1 MATTLSIE
9 EGAPSAYPVI
19 VLSQSNPQTAKI
31 VTIAWQRVEAWIAH
45 RWGVR
50 AVTFIAEGPGEW
62 MPPLCPFTATTLQ
75 SWVNNAWA
83 TAVIQPSPLGGYCLE
98 GEGPFRFIGNC
109 GAAGDPPQAVKE
121 AVFRLTEYFIG
132 VDTVPAPERVLSK
145 FRTNIELFVD
155 ENGEEQGVR
164 EVEREQQ
171 NANWIARAMQLSG
184 AADLLRPWR
193 KLGTR

>member
-9 EGAPSAYPVI
+9 EAAPEAYPQI
-19 VLSQSNPQTAKI
+19 VLGQTDPNIAKI
-31 VTIAWQRVEAWIAH
+31 VTVAWQRVEAWIAH

-50 AVTFIAEGPGEW
+50 AVMFVAEGPGDW
-62 MPPLCPFTATTLQ
+62 VPPLGPFTATTVE
-75 SWVNNAWA
+75 SWTGSAWV
-83 TAVIQPSPLGGYCLE
+83 TASVAPSPLGGYCLDVQ
-98 GEGPFRFIGNC
+98 GPFRFTGNC

-121 AVFRLTEYFIG
+121 AVFRLTEYFLG
-132 VDTVPAPERVLSK
+132 VDAVPASERPLSK
-145 FRTNIELFVD
+145 FRTSLEPYVD

-193 KLGTR
+193 KLGSR